1 MIKTKLGIPVSLMAA
16 ILYLVGLFGGH
27 LALLLLVGYVL
38 LKEEDRWL
46 RCAALKSLV
55 ICLGYSVVVAVLGLL
70 PDLLLVFQSLL
81 DILNVYFSISVINNL
96 YNFMLNVLSLTRTI
110 ILLLLVVLALIPRAN
125 KADPLDKIAE
135 KYV

>member
-16 ILYLVGLFGGH
+16 ILYLVGLFSGH
-27 LALLLLVGYVL
+27 LALLLLAGYVL

-70 PDLLLVFQSLL
+70 PDLLGVFQSLL
-81 DILNVYFSISVINNL
+81 GIFNVYFSISVINNL
-96 YNFMLNVLSLTRTI
+96 YSFMVNVLSLARTI
-110 ILLLLVVLALIPRAN
+110 ILLLLAVLALIPRAN